1 MKTVFGPIPSRRLG
15 QSLGID
21 PIPLKTCNW
30 NCVYCQLGRSR
41 PMTNERKEYVDPEIV
56 MAQLSAVLD
65 AHAPGEI
72 DWLTFVGSGEPTLHS
87 GLGDL
92 IQAVKGM
99 TDIPV
104 AVITNGALLF
114 LPEVQ
119 QDLLAAD
126 AVLPSLDAGSAA
138 LYKKIN
144 RPHPG
149 VPFDQVIGG
158 LTAFRRIYQGKYWV
172 EIMMVREANDTEPAL
187 RELAAV
193 LDQIDPDK
201 VHINQPIR
209 PPAETWVQPA
219 DDEGLL
225 RTRAILGE
233 RVRIFNFPEGHFEFN
248 QFENVVEAV
257 LTIITRHPMRQS
269 ELEQTLQAWG
279 KEEVSEA
286 LEKLLGSGRA
296 QIVERY
302 GVRFWSA
309 AESHFP
315 NSKNNHTKH
324 QSLEICLTHKNN
336 S

>member
-21 PIPLKTCNW
+21 PLPLKTCNW
-30 NCVYCQLGRSR
+30 NCIYCQLGRSR
-41 PMTNERKEYVDPEIV
+41 PMTNERKEYVDPDLIL
-56 MAQLSAVLD
+56 AQVSEVLD
-65 AHAPGEI
+65 AHALGEI

-92 IQAVKGM
+92 IRAVKGM
-99 TDIPV
+99 ADIPV

-126 AVLPSLDAGSAA
+126 AVLPTLDAGSAA

-149 VPFDQVIGG
+149 VPFDQVIAG
-158 LTAFRRIYQGKYWV
+158 LTEFRKIYQGKYWV
-172 EIMMVREANDTEPAL
+172 EIMMVRGVNDTEPAL

-193 LDQIDPDK
+193 LNRIDPDE

-209 PPAETWVQPA
+209 PPAETWVQPV

-225 RTRAILGE
+225 RTRAILGD
-233 RVRIFNFPEGHFEFN
+233 RVRFFTYPEGHFDFGKYDDP
-248 QFENVVEAV
+248 VDAI
-257 LTIITRHPMRQS
+257 LAIITRHPMHQS
-269 ELEQTLQAWG
+269 ELVETLQEWG
-279 KEEVSEA
+279 KTDIDQA
-286 LEKLLGSGRA
+286 LVALQASGCVQNIA
-296 QIVERY
+296 YY
-302 GVRFWSA
+302 GTSFWCAS
-309 AESHFP
+309 ESHFP
-315 NSKNNHTKH
+315 NLKKNQTKARGH
-324 QSLEICLTHKNN
+324 
-336 S
+336 

>member
-1 MKTVFGPIPSRRLG
+1 MMGIPYRNAHRVSKKMKTVFGPIPSRRLG

-41 PMTNERKEYVDPEIV
+41 PMTNERKEYVDPDII
-56 MAQLSAVLD
+56 MAQLDAVLA

-72 DWLTFVGSGEPTLHS
+72 DWLTFVGSGEPILHA
-87 GLGDL
+87 GLGHM
-92 IQAVKGM
+92 IRQVKQI

-126 AVLPSLDAGSAA
+126 AVLPSLDAGNKVI
-138 LYKKIN
+138 YKKIN

-149 VPFDQVIGG
+149 VPFDQVIAG
-158 LTAFRRIYQGKYWV
+158 LIEFRQVYQGKYWI
-172 EIMMVREANDTEPAL
+172 EIMMVRGVNETEPAL
-187 RELAAV
+187 KELAAV
-193 LDQIDPDK
+193 LDQIDPDE

-219 DDEGLL
+219 DDEGLI
-225 RTRAILGE
+225 RARAILGD
-233 RVRIFNFPEGHFEFN
+233 RVRIFTFPEGHFEFD
-248 QFENVVEAV
+248 QFENAVEAV

-279 KEEVSEA
+279 REEISEA
-286 LEKLLGSGRA
+286 LEKLRTSGRV

-302 GVRFWSA
+302 GIQFWSA
-309 AESHFP
+309 ATSYYP
-315 NSKNNHTKH
+315 
-324 QSLEICLTHKNN
+324 
-336 S
+336 

>member
-41 PMTNERKEYVDPEIV
+41 PMTNARKEYVDPEIILS
-56 MAQLSAVLD
+56 QLKAVLT
-65 AHAPGEI
+65 AHSPAEI

-87 GLGDL
+87 GLGSM
-92 IQAVKGM
+92 IRQVKQI

-114 LPEVQ
+114 ISEVQ

-144 RPHPG
+144 RPHPR
-149 VPFDQVIGG
+149 VPFPQVIAG
-158 LTAFRRIYQGKYWV
+158 LTKFRQIYQGKYWI
-172 EIMMVREANDTEPAL
+172 EIMMVRGVNDTEPAL

-193 LDQIDPDK
+193 LDRIDPDE

-209 PPAETWVQPA
+209 PPVETWVQPA

-225 RTRAILGE
+225 RTRAILGD
-233 RVRIFNFPEGHFEFN
+233 RVRIFTCPKGHFEFD

-257 LTIITRHPMRQS
+257 LTVITRHPMRQS

-279 KEEVSEA
+279 KEEISEA
-286 LEKLLGSGRA
+286 LEKLRGSGRS

-302 GVRFWSA
+302 GVQFWSA
-309 AESHFP
+309 ATSYYP
-315 NSKNNHTKH
+315 NSN
-324 QSLEICLTHKNN
+324 
-336 S
+336 